1 MTTHWTTAV
10 TSAAEPLIVGGILP
24 GLIVLV
30 QEDGRDPQILC
41 LGADRDGT
49 PLEAGTLFPVA
60 SITKLAPFLAGCG
73 YQVSEALGPAEMEA
87 RYLVLRDGSTIGK
100 VPALF
105 ALVHAVVEG

>member
-1 MTTHWTTAV
+1 MAVNWAAAV
-10 TSAAEPLIVGGILP
+10 TPAAEPLIAGGVVP

-30 QEDGRDPQILC
+30 QRDQHEPEILC

-60 SITKLAPFLAGCG
+60 SITKLAPFLAGRG

-87 RYLVLRDGSTIGK
+87 R
-100 VPALF
+100 
-105 ALVHAVVEG
+105 